1 MADHERPKIE
11 LSVPESETRDLTILS
26 RSDIAFAVLRGPVAS
41 IPVALPARHADP
53 FIGFWLI
60 ALRY

>member
-26 RSDIAFAVLRGPVAS
+26 RSDIAFAVLYG
-41 IPVALPARHADP
+41 AL
-53 FIGFWLI
+53 FLWGLI
-60 ALRY
+60 VTLVSL